1 MTNDFLRRLL
11 FMVVLIFPVQMAA
24 QTPSN
29 NQPVNMASRYILGDT
44 DEILIKVNIL
54 GYIRKPGQYF
64 IPRHTDM
71 VTLIANAGGFM
82 KGADLN
88 KIQLLRQPLK
98 ADNGQIRQHAIK
110 YISLKKYFETGNTSN
125 LPMLQAGDA
134 IVINRS
140 RGDKIRSFFGANSV
154 FNVVATLASVVLII
168 DRIRYN

>member
-1 MTNDFLRRLL
+1 MNYKYMLLLMTVLL
-11 FMVVLIFPVQMAA
+11 LAVPLQSHA
-24 QTPSN
+24 QTPSL
-29 NQPVNMASRYILGDT
+29 NQPVNMASRYFLGDT

-54 GYIRKPGQYF
+54 GFIRKPGQYF
-64 IPRHTDM
+64 IPRHTDL
-71 VTLIANAGGFM
+71 VTLIANAGGFI

-88 KIQLLRQPLK
+88 KIQLMRQPLK
-98 ADNGQIRQHAIK
+98 ADNRQAIKHKIK
-110 YISLKKYFETGNTSN
+110 YISLKKYFETGNTAN